1 MRKIDKGPSPASLVN
16 FKVRN
21 PNAVYRDL
29 STNLNGHQ
37 TRLDIRTSCVEEQ
50 YYLCA
55 YCCNRIRLDDCHNEH
70 IIAQDVDPRLSLTY
84 TNIVASCNGSDHCGA
99 SKKTSVLP
107 ITPLMADC
115 QTEIKYYLSGD
126 VDSNTTAGKSTIS
139 ILGLNSKKL
148 SEVRRQLVS
157 GLIFVNGEDPDKI
170 STLENDLLDLMI
182 QDILSPSANKLEAFA
197 PILASILEDFKIV

>member
-1 MRKIDKGPSPASLVN
+1 
-16 FKVRN
+16 
-21 PNAVYRDL
+21 
-29 STNLNGHQ
+29 
-37 TRLDIRTSCVEEQ
+37 
-50 YYLCA
+50 
-55 YCCNRIRLDDCHNEH
+55 
-70 IIAQDVDPRLSLTY
+70 
-84 TNIVASCNGSDHCGA
+84 
-99 SKKTSVLP
+99 
-107 ITPLMADC
+107 MADC

-157 GLIFVNGEDPDKI
+157 GLIFVNGEDPDEI